1 MRLQNQSLFTF
12 FIKVLLPFSLLLTA
26 CSDPA
31 NNAATQNTSA
41 APLSANAVALLSN
54 AIIYEG
60 ARLIVGNGEVIENA
74 SFVVEDGS
82 FVSVGSTA
90 AMTSSASANRVDL
103 SGLTVMPA
111 LIDTHVHMRTTRDA
125 LIEDLQQRATQ
136 GVAAAQSLGSDGL
149 SAPLEIRNEIIPG
162 TARYLTAGRG
172 ITSPEP
178 GRSEVPHW
186 VTTVDE
192 ARQAV
197 RDEVARNVDVIKIWV
212 DDRNGQYERLSPEL
226 YGAII
231 DEAHLNNLPVAAHI
245 FRLEDAK
252 GLLEAGI
259 DIFAHGVR
267 DQDIDDEFIAMVLE
281 RPNVVLI
288 PNLPYRGVPSD
299 ISWLNDSMSAEGLEQ
314 LQASN
319 IERPDVQDAFGI
331 QARNLAR
338 LSDAGMT
345 IAMGTDGNSYWGP
358 HIEME
363 DMQIS
368 GMTAAQVIIAATKNS
383 AELLGFDELGT
394 IEVGKSADFIV
405 LEANPLDDI
414 TNTRSIV
421 NVYLR
426 GDEVLR

>member
-1 MRLQNQSLFTF
+1 MRKYQNSL
-12 FIKVLLPFSLLLTA
+12 VLILISTLLFSCTPNDEALVESA
-26 CSDPA
+26 PPA
-31 NNAATQNTSA
+31 
-41 APLSANAVALLSN
+41 SN

-60 ARLIVGNGEVIENA
+60 ARLIIGNGDVIENA
-74 SFVVEDGS
+74 SFSVEDGI
-82 FVSVGSTA
+82 FISVGSTA
-90 AMTSSASANRVDL
+90 ATTSPANAARVDL
-103 SGLTVMPA
+103 SGMTVIPA
-111 LIDTHVHMRTTRDA
+111 LIDTHVHMSTTRDA
-125 LIEDLQQRATQ
+125 LIEDLQQRASQ
-136 GVAAAQSLGSDGL
+136 GIAAAQTLGSDGL
-149 SAPLEIRNEIIPG
+149 GAPLELRDEIIPG
-162 TARYLTAGRG
+162 VARYLTSGRG

-178 GRSEVPHW
+178 GRTEVPHW
-186 VTTVDE
+186 VTNVEE

-197 RDEVARNVDVIKIWV
+197 RDEAARNVDVIKIWV
-212 DDRNGQYERLSPEL
+212 DDRGGQYERLSPEL

-231 DEAHLNNLPVAAHI
+231 DEAHQNNLQVAAHI

-267 DQDIDDEFIAMVLE
+267 DQDIDDEFVAMVLA

-288 PNLPYRGVPSD
+288 PNLPYRGVPTD
-299 ISWLNDSMSAEGLEQ
+299 LTWLIETMSVNQLSQ
-314 LQASN
+314 LQAAN
-319 IERPDVQDAFGI
+319 ILRPEVQEAFGI

-338 LSDAGMT
+338 LSEEGMT

-363 DMQIS
+363 DMVAS
-368 GMTAAQVIIAATKNS
+368 GMSPAEVLIAATKTS

-394 IEVGKSADFIV
+394 IETGKSADFVV
-405 LEANPLDDI
+405 LAANPLDDI